1 MTDVTSADPGH
12 GDPLPQPLLRAQR
25 GRWLAGVCR
34 GLADRWG
41 TPVGQVRA
49 LFAVAALFAGLG
61 VLAYVACWLVLP
73 AEGERDDG
81 PTLLRGFASLA
92 LLAAACAGLVTI
104 AVAAGA
110 VTLFGF
116 GWAVAVAVGV
126 LLLGALAAWPT
137 VRPAW
142 ILLPLAAATAP
153 AVVVAASGT
162 YLKPTTGQEIVTP
175 RTPAELPSGG
185 YEAGFGDLLVD
196 LRGFQAPPRAT
207 VPLKIRA
214 GVGDTIVALPRDR
227 CFNLDVR
234 YRIGGVALR
243 ALETLTARSLGG
255 TNTLTAYGEWQ
266 GPSSGRWLRDSSDPD
281 APTLQIDFSSL
292 ADQLVIRDYPG
303 GVDPLNNASW
313 PDSIGLPLP
322 PDARNSNWT
331 EDNPDPRVQRRWRA
345 WHRESERFGRTLDR
359 LQRGACAPAEE
370 LR

>member
-1 MTDVTSADPGH
+1 MTDVTSATPGPR
-12 GDPLPQPLLRAQR
+12 DPLPQPLLRAQR

-41 TPVGQVRA
+41 TPVGQVRV

-61 VLAYVACWLVLP
+61 VIAYVACWLVLP

-92 LLAAACAGLVTI
+92 LLAAACAGLATI

-110 VTLFGF
+110 ATLFGF

-153 AVVVAASGT
+153 AIAVAASGT

-175 RTPAELPSGG
+175 RTPAELPSDG

-196 LRGFQAPPRAT
+196 LRTFTAPDRAV
-207 VPLKIRA
+207 VPLTIRA

-227 CFNLDVR
+227 CFDLDVR
-234 YRIGGVALR
+234 YRIGGIGLR
-243 ALETLTARSLGG
+243 AFEALTARSFGG
-255 TNTLTAYGEWQ
+255 GNTLTAFGEWQ
-266 GPSSGRWLRDSSDPD
+266 GPSTGRLLRDSSDRD
-281 APTLQIDFSSL
+281 APTLRIDFSSL
-292 ADQLVIRDYPG
+292 ADQLVIRDYPDD
-303 GVDPLNNASW
+303 VDPLVDSSW
-313 PDSIGLPLP
+313 PDSIQP
-322 PDARNSNWT
+322 PITPDMRNSRWT
-331 EDNPDPRVQRRWRA
+331 EDNPDSRVQRRWRE
-345 WHRESERFGRTLDR
+345 WRRETDRYGRRLDG
-359 LQRGACAPAEE
+359 LQRGACATAEE

>member
-1 MTDVTSADPGH
+1 MTDVTSADPGP
-12 GDPLPQPLLRAQR
+12 GGPLQQPLLRSQR

-92 LLAAACAGLVTI
+92 LLAAACAGLTTI

-110 VTLFGF
+110 ATLFGF
-116 GWAVAVAVGV
+116 GWAVAVALGV

-153 AVVVAASGT
+153 AVVVAASGI
-162 YLKPTTGQEIVTP
+162 YLKPTTGEEVVAP

-196 LRGFQAPPRAT
+196 LRTFTAPERAV

-214 GVGDTIVALPRDR
+214 GVGDTVVALPRDR

-234 YRIGGVALR
+234 YRIGGIALR
-243 ALETLTARSLGG
+243 AFEKLTARSFGG

-266 GPSSGRWLRDSSDPD
+266 GPSNGRWLRDSSDPD
-281 APTLQIDFSSL
+281 APTLRIDFSSL

-303 GVDPLNNASW
+303 DVEPLSDMSW
-313 PDSIGLPLP
+313 PDSIQP
-322 PDARNSNWT
+322 PTTPDMRDSRWT
-331 EDNPDPRVQRRWRA
+331 EDNPDPRVQRRWRE
-345 WHRESERFGRTLDR
+345 WHRVSEQFGGR
-359 LQRGACAPAEE
+359 LERLRRGACAQAEE